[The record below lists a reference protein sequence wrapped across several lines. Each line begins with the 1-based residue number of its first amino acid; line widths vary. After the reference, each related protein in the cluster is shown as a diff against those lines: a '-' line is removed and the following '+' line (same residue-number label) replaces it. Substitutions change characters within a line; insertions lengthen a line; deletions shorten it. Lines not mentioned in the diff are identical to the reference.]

1 VEEWRDKPR
10 KDLDLDVKL
19 MNWLRNLFTRETPP
33 TKEELIQ
40 AERIKKIL
48 DSIKSE
54 EKGGLISMLNVGGQ
68 PSIDAQVQNLA
79 SKGRYGDTMLMHV
92 NPKEVAG
99 LGGLTINPDTGLPE
113 AFWAMLPFLAK
124 AMIIGAGVG
133 AGRKALGGSGSW
145 LQNLLGGAALGAG
158 VGGLAG
164 PTGLGLMGA
173 PAAAAGPTTTAV
185 GSAAASGAI
194 PNAFLGATQAAGAG
208 TTAVPSAFLGATQ
221 AAGGA
226 GGAGLTNAPLAST
239 ASPSWLDKI
248 GGLWQTGVE
257 AHPFRTA
264 STLGTAAAML
274 PSEQTYTPD
283 TNLAS
288 LTPTTSGF
296 GPFIPKEPR
305 EVREDAPEEF
315 YTGVAEEGGDYEFFA
330 SSGGLV
336 SLQEGGYL
344 SPPPPRNVFEG
355 RVQGQGDGMADQIPF
370 NVVPQTPEDAPKTPD
385 MALLSSDEYVVPA
398 DVVSMLGNGSSTAGA
413 QALDQFNQLMRKK
426 AHGTNRQQREINSG
440 KELSSLV

>member
-1 VEEWRDKPR
+1 MAYDVEQLINLRDQIGNQPIMPDASDR
-10 KDLDLDVKL
+10 YAAMMGLS
-19 MNWLRNLFTRETPP
+19 
-33 TKEELIQ
+33 Q
-40 AERIKKIL
+40 Q
-48 DSIKSE
+48 
-54 EKGGLISMLNVGGQ
+54 GGLPSMLNVGGQ

-113 AFWAMLPFLAK
+113 AFWNLLPFLAK
-124 AMIIGAGVG
+124 AMVIGAGVG

-164 PTGLGLMGA
+164 PAGAGVVGGPGQFLGQAAAQAPASIAGAGAIAATPIEQAALMAGNLPTTSTGLG
-173 PAAAAGPTTTAV
+173 
-185 GSAAASGAI
+185 SK
-194 PNAFLGATQAAGAG
+194 
-208 TTAVPSAFLGATQ
+208 
-221 AAGGA
+221 
-226 GGAGLTNAPLAST
+226 LA
-239 ASPSWLDKI
+239 
-248 GGLWQTGVE
+248 GLWQRGIE
-257 AHPFRTA
+257 EHPFRTA
-264 STLGTAAAML
+264 ATLGTTAAML
-274 PSEQTYTPD
+274 PSEQLYTPD

-426 AHGTNRQQREINSG
+426 AHGTNKQQREINSG